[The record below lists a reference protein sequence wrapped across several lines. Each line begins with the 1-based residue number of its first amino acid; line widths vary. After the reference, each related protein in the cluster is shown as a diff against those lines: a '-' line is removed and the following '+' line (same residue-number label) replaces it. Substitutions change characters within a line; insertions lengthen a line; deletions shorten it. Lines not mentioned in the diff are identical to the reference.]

1 MSITDLAEY
10 RENKEPHIVAEL
22 MCVGCLHR
30 WVGVYPSG
38 SWLSDLEC
46 PHCFKTGAIIKTG
59 QDIEDELMEA
69 RK

>member
-1 MSITDLAEY
+1 MNVINLADY

-38 SWLSDLEC
+38 GWLSDLEC
-46 PHCFKTGAIIKTG
+46 PHCFKTGTIIKTG
-59 QDIEDELMEA
+59 QDIEDKFMEGT
-69 RK
+69 K